1 MPLSSVDFANQLR
14 NMAYKRHSI
23 NLNKTQV
30 NKLLFMCYGF
40 YLAFYNQRLFHEP
53 PKAWPYGPVFPNVY
67 KQYSLFEV
75 PIYIPEEKNKE
86 FENDERA
93 KGILTQ
99 VVDKYSHISAYD
111 LSLWSHLPGGPWSQT
126 VYGIKGDKNSG
137 WNKEISDDLIKN
149 YFAKE

>member
-1 MPLSSVDFANQLR
+1 MRFLFYYISFCLKKSHFVLSDHYISFCR
-14 NMAYKRHSI
+14 IY
-23 NLNKTQV
+23 
-30 NKLLFMCYGF
+30 
-40 YLAFYNQRLFHEP
+40 
-53 PKAWPYGPVFPNVY
+53 VY

-111 LSLWSHLPGGPWSQT
+111 LSLWSHLPGGPWNQT